1 MKNSVLDRL
10 KSYFNEYFLDATEPT
25 ARNLF
30 LIVVSI
36 LALDTFRSVRSAHRH
51 VLTKLSDTSLNTY
64 YYALKTDRPD
74 HGGISVLNPQRPGIG
89 RTVCGQ
95 CSPDYGEHG

>member
-10 KSYFNEYFLDATEPT
+10 KSYFDEYFSDATRTT

-36 LALDTFRSVRSAHRH
+36 LALDIFRSVRKMGS
-51 VLTKLSDTSLNTY
+51 Y
-64 YYALKTDRPD
+64 FYCLKTDTVEIPF
-74 HGGISVLNPQRPGIG
+74 GIW
-89 RTVCGQ
+89 
-95 CSPDYGEHG
+95 

>member
-10 KSYFNEYFLDATEPT
+10 KSYFNEYFLDATKPT

-36 LALDTFRSVRSAHRH
+36 LALDVFRSVRVAHRH
-51 VLTKLSDTSLNTY
+51 VLSKLSGTSLNAY
-64 YYALKTDRPD
+64 YYTLKCGR
-74 HGGISVLNPQRPGIG
+74 LNHKAG
-89 RTVCGQ
+89 RM
-95 CSPDYGEHG
+95 